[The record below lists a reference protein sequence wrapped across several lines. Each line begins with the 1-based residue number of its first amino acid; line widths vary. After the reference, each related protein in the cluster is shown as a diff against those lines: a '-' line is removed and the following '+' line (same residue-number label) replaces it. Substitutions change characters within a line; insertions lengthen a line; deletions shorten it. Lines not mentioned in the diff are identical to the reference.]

1 MENVFVVTFADKNEA
16 YQAFDEIK
24 ENMFAKLYAVSN
36 MALVEKTDGKV
47 TTCESYESKC
57 HCPIA
62 RKTFGSLIGMVVGAI
77 AGPVGVVVG
86 GAAGN
91 LISGKVLSKE
101 TEKAVVS
108 IEQVSKGIQ
117 EGERALIAVV
127 QEENEGEFER
137 EFYKFKTNIQKKDA
151 AQVSVDV
158 ECAMELHHRMEKMEK
173 EIEMHERIENRRTE
187 IKQEFKNIRD
197 GLKIVH
203 DEMEAAIK

>member
-1 MENVFVVTFADKNEA
+1 
-16 YQAFDEIK
+16 
-24 ENMFAKLYAVSN
+24 MFAKLYAVSN

-77 AGPVGVVVG
+77 AGPVGAVVG

-91 LISGKVLSKE
+91 LISSKVLSKE

-127 QEENEGEFER
+127 QEENDGEFER
-137 EFYKFKTNIQKKDA
+137 EFYKFKTNVQKKDA

-158 ECAMELHHRMEKMEK
+158 ECAMELHHRMDKMEK
-173 EIEMHERIENRRTE
+173 AQELKEKTAERRAEL
-187 IKQEFKNIRD
+187 KQEFQNIRES
-197 GLKIVH
+197 LKIVH
-203 DEMEAAIK
+203 DEMEFRTR